1 MRSFRRNNRINYST
15 IKTNTRKVIGWKISA
30 FESPSYSIY
39 RHVTTETP
47 NIEFVDF
54 PDGYVSDISVYEA
67 FTKAFLKA
75 RLDGN
80 FTLYLKLK
88 EAYSSISPYHATITL
103 TFTTSESATFCA
115 ISFTSNG
122 EVYTSKQYYVDGE
135 YNDLVLRFLDIP
147 EDQINPDKYF
157 EIDKKTYGVLDLN
170 PNLGMYKGVHLLLL
184 NIPFLSNISWPMNG
198 KVMIESYY
206 IEPSNSN

>member
-15 IKTNTRKVIGWKISA
+15 IKANTRKVIGWKISA

-47 NIEFVDF
+47 NVEFVNF
-54 PDGYVSDISVYEA
+54 PNNTSDVSVYEA

-88 EAYSSISPYHATITL
+88 EKDANEDLATVAL

-115 ISFTSNG
+115 VSFTAGG

-135 YNDLVLRFLDIP
+135 YNDLVLRLLDIP
-147 EDQINPDKYF
+147 EDQVNPDKYF

-170 PNLGMYKGVHLLLL
+170 PNLGMYKGTHLLLL
-184 NIPFLSNISWPMNG
+184 NIPLLSNISWPMDG
-198 KVMIESYY
+198 KALIKAYY
-206 IEPSNSN
+206 IEPSSSN

>member
-1 MRSFRRNNRINYST
+1 MRSFRRNNRINYLT
-15 IKTNTRKVIGWKISA
+15 IKANTRKVIGWKISA

-47 NIEFVDF
+47 NVEFVNF
-54 PDGYVSDISVYEA
+54 PEDTSDISVYEA

-80 FTLYLKLK
+80 FTLYLKL
-88 EAYSSISPYHATITL
+88 ANIIPYHATVAL
-103 TFTTSESATFCA
+103 TFTTSESATFCTV
-115 ISFTSNG
+115 SFTAGG
-122 EVYTSKQYYVDGE
+122 EVYASKQYYVDGE

-147 EDQINPDKYF
+147 EDQINPDNYF

-170 PNLGMYKGVHLLLL
+170 PNLGMYKGSHLMLL
-184 NIPFLSNISWPMNG
+184 NIPFLSNISWPMKG
-198 KVMIESYY
+198 KVSIMSYY
-206 IEPSNSN
+206 IESNNSN